1 MNKFKATV
9 KSQQMQD
16 LIIAFF
22 EDFNPQSTIK
32 VRGQQAEIEV
42 AFEKVPTNIIAQL
55 KKCEIVELNYRK
67 EEENKQEQAEKKET
81 GKKKDAT
88 EEDSKMMKA
97 KTLLEESAKEST
109 SFEDFAKNLATNIG
123 MKDKDQEFFVNLV
136 ISSGNVEKVGWRE
149 LKKDLNERKIRYTP
163 VNLDMAREYAKEYNL
178 PVTLV
183 QLLKFTK
190 EYKNYPFKKEESDI
204 SPKSESIGIMP
215 NEFYEILANV
225 DKTQPIGKKV
235 KCILNAMGLEEVD
248 PEDQKDF
255 INIAATAAKSEK
267 VDLAKI
273 FAECNIAVDE
283 AANEQAKFATFI
295 KAYVTKY
302 DPQKKVRLV
311 KFLEE
316 LNKGIID

>member
-67 EEENKQEQAEKKET
+67 EEENKQEQTEKKET
-81 GKKKDAT
+81 EEGKKKDAT
-88 EEDSKMMKA
+88 EKDAKMKKA

-163 VNLDMAREYAKEYNL
+163 VNLDMEREYAK
-178 PVTLV
+178 
-183 QLLKFTK
+183 
-190 EYKNYPFKKEESDI
+190 
-204 SPKSESIGIMP
+204 
-215 NEFYEILANV
+215 
-225 DKTQPIGKKV
+225 
-235 KCILNAMGLEEVD
+235 
-248 PEDQKDF
+248 
-255 INIAATAAKSEK
+255 
-267 VDLAKI
+267 
-273 FAECNIAVDE
+273 
-283 AANEQAKFATFI
+283 
-295 KAYVTKY
+295 
-302 DPQKKVRLV
+302 
-311 KFLEE
+311 
-316 LNKGIID
+316 

>member
-1 MNKFKATV
+1 
-9 KSQQMQD
+9 
-16 LIIAFF
+16 
-22 EDFNPQSTIK
+22 
-32 VRGQQAEIEV
+32 
-42 AFEKVPTNIIAQL
+42 
-55 KKCEIVELNYRK
+55 
-67 EEENKQEQAEKKET
+67 
-81 GKKKDAT
+81 
-88 EEDSKMMKA
+88 
-97 KTLLEESAKEST
+97 
-109 SFEDFAKNLATNIG
+109 
-123 MKDKDQEFFVNLV
+123 
-136 ISSGNVEKVGWRE
+136 
-149 LKKDLNERKIRYTP
+149 
-163 VNLDMAREYAKEYNL
+163 
-178 PVTLV
+178 
-183 QLLKFTK
+183 
-190 EYKNYPFKKEESDI
+190 
-204 SPKSESIGIMP
+204 MP

-235 KCILNAMGLEEVD
+235 KCILNAMGLEAVD